1 MPVTSRTFKS
11 GNSDAVR
18 LPKEITFGTGVEVE
32 FHRDGDVVTMVRKR
46 MTNREIVEAL
56 EAMPKPTS
64 IQKRPEFIAPLR
76 KGL

>member
-18 LPKEITFGTGVEVE
+18 LPKEITFGPGVDVE

-46 MTNREIVEAL
+46 MTNAEIVAAL
-56 EAMPKPTS
+56 DALPKPST
-64 IQKRPEFIAPLR
+64 IGKRPPFIAPLR